1 MHRVTIP
8 FRLCSLMHASL
19 PPPSRKTCQM
29 ALPWPCT
36 LLLCH
41 NHPPAGT
48 ALGRTTRSK
57 HKPIQTKSN
66 SKEHTASKGRWKLG
80 EWGEGSY
87 RRCGGRAGG
96 WLYNRDMGWA
106 WEKPSTRRE
115 NIYQPTAA
123 KNAPP
128 KTCSEEK
135 HVAGKVVPTIG
146 RGKCYKRRAT
156 AKRATKNVPRKIC

>member
-87 RRCGGRAGG
+87 RRCGGGPGAGCIIG
-96 WLYNRDMGWA
+96 TWDGLGRSHRPD
-106 WEKPSTRRE
+106 ERTSTNQLLRKMHH
-115 NIYQPTAA
+115 Q
-123 KNAPP
+123 
-128 KTCSEEK
+128 
-135 HVAGKVVPTIG
+135 
-146 RGKCYKRRAT
+146 
-156 AKRATKNVPRKIC
+156 KRAPKKSMLQERSCQR